1 MHNHK
6 KVEESISRFNEK
18 VAHQIPNQS
27 DQDNFRK
34 KVFSAIEMDFVE
46 DEKSMGNP
54 LDSQL

>member
-18 VAHQIPNQS
+18 VADQIPNQS

-54 LDSQL
+54 LDS